1 MDVPQITDDAER
13 RKWLVAQPRREG
25 LLTREFA
32 SVMGVNP
39 SAIQAAIRRG
49 KLRGVRLRALGRVY
63 AYAAT
68 VDPVAEYYRLSE
80 DVVSYLQGLTRVDV
94 TGRFSWV
101 GIPFSINQGVRKS
114 RLSSRIKRSSTE
126 RTMME
131 SRQPME
137 IPEGSMTKR
146 KGSWESRGQ
155 VWRVLTPINVAA

>member
-32 SVMGVNP
+32 SVMDVNP
-39 SAIQAAIRRG
+39 SAIRAAIRRG
-49 KLRGVRLRALGRVY
+49 KLRGVRLRALGKVY

-68 VDPVAEYYRLSE
+68 VDAVAEYYGLSE

-101 GIPFSINQGVRKS
+101 GIPFFDQSGC
-114 RLSSRIKRSSTE
+114 T
-126 RTMME
+126 
-131 SRQPME
+131 E
-137 IPEGSMTKR
+137 IPTEFENQEELDRANDDGVSPTD
-146 KGSWESRGQ
+146 GDS
-155 VWRVLTPINVAA
+155 

>member
-32 SVMGVNP
+32 SVMDVNP
-39 SAIQAAIRRG
+39 SAIRAAIRRG
-49 KLRGVRLRALGRVY
+49 KLRGVRLRALGKVY

-68 VDPVAEYYRLSE
+68 VDAVAEYYGLSE

-101 GIPFSINQGVRKS
+101 GIPFFDQSGC
-114 RLSSRIKRSSTE
+114 T
-126 RTMME
+126 
-131 SRQPME
+131 E
-137 IPEGSMTKR
+137 IPTELENQEELDRANDDGVSPTD
-146 KGSWESRGQ
+146 GDS
-155 VWRVLTPINVAA
+155 